1 MLSSFFRLF
10 CCWCSIWR
18 FYWIFCFASLLD
30 LLALSDLTDSSASI
44 SQTLITQAQYS
55 MPGGIINIVKNDR
68 GKFCGSRQTYVVKV
82 RFKCFLTTFD
92 CIFRS
97 YWVSRSCWT
106 SQISKTQ
113 HKQRLT
119 QSTGEGWLFFQ
130 DLHLYFFL
138 FVCSIDTSQTTTH
151 LIFNQWF
158 RFVSSRWAACGEGL
172 LWISEL
178 NKTIKTNTVLNGL
191 TPTL

>member
-1 MLSSFFRLF
+1 MDVIIIRVF

-18 FYWIFCFASLLD
+18 FYWIFCFASLPD
-30 LLALSDLTDSSASI
+30 WLALSDLTDSSASS

-55 MPGGIINIVKNDR
+55 MPGRIINIVKNDHC
-68 GKFCGSRQTYVVKV
+68 KFCGSRQTYVAKV
-82 RFKCFLTTFD
+82 RFYCFLTTFD

-97 YWVSRSCWT
+97 YWVSRSCWM

-130 DLHLYFFL
+130 DLHLIYL
-138 FVCSIDTSQTTTH
+138 FCFIDTSQTTTH

-158 RFVSSRWAACGEGL
+158 RFLSSRWVTCGEGL
-172 LWISEL
+172 LSEL
-178 NKTIKTNTVLNGL
+178 NKTIKTNTLLNGL
-191 TPTL
+191 TPTW